1 MRAAPAFLMHLL
13 YPPKC
18 RGCGVRFDIFR
29 QPQPLPLCPNCL
41 EPWAKAKAA
50 RCAICGSAVSECDC
64 MPPLLREAG
73 CAALVKAVAYHPNQ
87 KELPERLILRC
98 KSVRDRD
105 LFAFFAADVQLPL
118 WQALARVGTEQNAV
132 VTYIP
137 RRRRAVAEEGVDQ
150 GYELA
155 RALGRSLELPVL
167 KTLQN
172 KGKTAQ
178 KTLDHAER
186 QAQADTAIRLRKT
199 TTDAVRGKAVVL
211 VDDIT
216 TAGATLAAATRQL
229 LDAGAERVV
238 CCVVGVTANAAGGK
252 EIP

>member
-1 MRAAPAFLMHLL
+1 
-13 YPPKC
+13 
-18 RGCGVRFDIFR
+18 
-29 QPQPLPLCPNCL
+29 
-41 EPWAKAKAA
+41 
-50 RCAICGSAVSECDC
+50 
-64 MPPLLREAG
+64 
-73 CAALVKAVAYHPNQ
+73 
-87 KELPERLILRC
+87 
-98 KSVRDRD
+98 
-105 LFAFFAADVQLPL
+105 
-118 WQALARVGTEQNAV
+118 LARVGTEQNAV

-199 TTDAVRGKAVVL
+199 TTDAVRGKTVVL

-229 LDAGAERVV
+229 LDAGAAQVV

>member
-1 MRAAPAFLMHLL
+1 MSSLL
-13 YPPKC
+13 TFVVQLIYPPKC
-18 RGCGVRFDIFR
+18 RGCGTRFDIFR
-29 QPQPLPLCPNCL
+29 QPHPLPLCPSCL
-41 EPWAKAKAA
+41 DAWARAKAA
-50 RCAICGSAVSECDC
+50 RCSACSGEISACDC
-64 MPPLLREAG
+64 MPELLQKAG
-73 CAALVKAVAYHPNQ
+73 SAALVKAVAYHPNQ
-87 KELPERLILRC
+87 TELPERLILRC
-98 KSVRDRD
+98 KGLRDRE
-105 LFAFFAADVQLPL
+105 LFRFFASDVQLPL
-118 WQALARVGTEQNAV
+118 WQALARVGGEQNAV

-199 TTDAVRGKAVVL
+199 TTDAVRGKTVVL

-229 LDAGAERVV
+229 LDAGATQVV